1 MKKQD
6 LIKKLKRIAE
16 KNLEHNTSV
25 LIFLSDGETGS
36 HYYDADPIAVCQ
48 LVLDLCDKD
57 GDFYVAVKVGL
68 ANSSRF
74 KSGLTDAKYL
84 GIESKYNA

>member
-6 LIKKLKRIAE
+6 LIKKLKIIAE
-16 KNLEHNTSV
+16 NNIEHNTSV
-25 LIFLSDGETGS
+25 LIFLSDGETCS
-36 HYYDADPIAVCQ
+36 HYYDADPIAVCE

-57 GDFYVAVKVGL
+57 GDFYEAVKVGL

-74 KSGLTDAKYL
+74 KSDLTDAKDL
-84 GIESKYNA
+84 EISSK

>member
-68 ANSSRF
+68 ANSGRF
-74 KSGLTDAKYL
+74 KSEIAADEDLE
-84 GIESKYNA
+84 ISSK